1 MRYLKIINP
10 LRFQRAVITVLVI
23 MCLLC
28 FVALCSNCGK
38 RDAYEVHKVT
48 VCKGD
53 TVWTIADRFNGE
65 NVDIRYVIYT
75 LEEINGLD
83 NGEIHP
89 GEEIYVPVYISE

>member
-1 MRYLKIINP
+1 MRFKIINP
-10 LRFQRAVITVLVI
+10 LRFQRAVITILVI

-28 FVALCSNCGK
+28 FVVLCNSYG
-38 RDAYEVHKVT
+38 RHEVYEVHKVT

-65 NVDIRYVIYT
+65 NVDIRYAIYT

-83 NGEIHP
+83 NGEIYP

>member
-1 MRYLKIINP
+1 MRFKIINP
-10 LRFQRAVITVLVI
+10 LRFQRAVITILVI

-28 FVALCSNCGK
+28 FAVLCSNYEK
-38 RDAYEVHKVT
+38 HDAYEVHKVT

-53 TVWTIADRFNGE
+53 TVWSIADSYNGE

-83 NGEIHP
+83 NGEIYP

>member
-1 MRYLKIINP
+1 M
-10 LRFQRAVITVLVI
+10 
-23 MCLLC
+23 
-28 FVALCSNCGK
+28 
-38 RDAYEVHKVT
+38 T

-75 LEEINGLD
+75 LKEINGLD

-89 GEEIYVPVYISE
+89 GEEIYVPVYISD